1 VHLNTNQIHAAEEHM
16 TTNRI
21 DIVANGRRVTGI
33 ATGQGP
39 SDAPLVV
46 ALHGGSYNARY
57 FDVPGLSLLDLAAAT
72 GFPAVALDRPGYG
85 GSDPLPE
92 GEVSFAGN
100 AEALDEVIA
109 RLWADRGD
117 GHSGVVIISHS
128 MGSAI
133 TVHLAARRPQWPLLG
148 IAVHGVN
155 DLSPE
160 PVINAMRSLP
170 AGQPVVFT
178 AEQRRMLM
186 YGPDATMDADAI
198 TRAEPSTAPM
208 PLAELLEMVGEWPAS
223 AAKLAAGVSV
233 PVHYA
238 LAEFDA
244 LWVVDQNR
252 VDTFAG
258 YFSSAPWVNATLFR
272 GSGHNIDHHH
282 LGRTLHLQQLAFAWA
297 CAHPTARQQSE
308 AERVHRF

>member
-1 VHLNTNQIHAAEEHM
+1 M
-16 TTNRI
+16 TRNLTSNRI
-21 DIVANGRRVTGI
+21 EIVAGGRRVTGI
-33 ATGQGP
+33 ATAPGP

-46 ALHGGSYNARY
+46 AVHGGSYNARY

-92 GEVSFAGN
+92 GEVSFAAN
-100 AEALDEVIA
+100 AEVLDRAIA
-109 RLWADRGD
+109 GLWADRGN
-117 GHSGVVIISHS
+117 GHPGVVIIAHS
-128 MGSAI
+128 MGAAI
-133 TVHLAARRPQWPLLG
+133 TIHLAARRPQWPLLG

-160 PVINAMRSLP
+160 PVINAVRSLP
-170 AGQPVVFT
+170 AGQPVVYT
-178 AEQRRMLM
+178 AQQRRMLL
-186 YGPDATMDADAI
+186 YGPDATVDADAI
-198 TRAEPSTAPM
+198 ARAEVSTAPM
-208 PLAELLEMVGEWPAS
+208 PLAEQLEVVGEWPAS

-244 LWVVDQNR
+244 LWIVDQSR

-258 YFSSAPWVNATLFR
+258 YFSSAPWVDATLFR

-282 LGRTLHLQQLAFAWA
+282 LGRALHLRQLAFAWA
-297 CAHPTARQQSE
+297 CAHPA
-308 AERVHRF
+308 A